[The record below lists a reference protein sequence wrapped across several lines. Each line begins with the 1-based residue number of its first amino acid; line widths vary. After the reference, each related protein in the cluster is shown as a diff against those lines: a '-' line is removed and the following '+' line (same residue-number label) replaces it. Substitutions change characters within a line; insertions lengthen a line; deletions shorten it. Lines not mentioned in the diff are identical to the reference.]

1 MRQFESI
8 AVELKKLRQQQGWS
22 QEDLAPNLGVS
33 FVTVNRLENGKN
45 KPSRLTQEKIKQVA
59 YMGK

>member
-8 AVELKKLRQQQGWS
+8 AVELKKLRQQQGRA

-45 KPSRLTQEKIKQVA
+45 KPSRLTQEKIKQVT

>member
-8 AVELKKLRQQQGWS
+8 AVELKKLRQQQGRA

-59 YMGK
+59 NTGK